1 MKSLKRITIIFIL
14 LFCIFEFGAFTICI
28 LVSLSK
34 AYNYMTVSDADYSFF
49 KLIMSC
55 FILHMPAF
63 LLVAAVYILEKNIK
77 APIIM
82 LTTTL
87 ISVIFASITFFGI
100 L

>member
-1 MKSLKRITIIFIL
+1 
-14 LFCIFEFGAFTICI
+14 
-28 LVSLSK
+28 
-34 AYNYMTVSDADYSFF
+34 
-49 KLIMSC
+49 
-55 FILHMPAF
+55 MPAF